1 MSELSLEERDRRNRY
16 KNGAELAHDKWVE
29 KKWTNISQAYCDL
42 ARDVLRYRT
51 RKSKHWI
58 FPESW
63 RRFDERSGL
72 EKKLIGVRSVRLR
85 AKLQEDYGKKYL
97 ELKKRMRKREREW
110 ANNIGQDAEDAAKRE
125 QTKEAVP

>member
-1 MSELSLEERDRRNRY
+1 M
-16 KNGAELAHDKWVE
+16 AELANDKWVE
-29 KKWTNISQAYCDL
+29 KNLTNIRQTYCDL

-51 RKSKHWI
+51 RRSKHWI

-85 AKLQEDYGKKYL
+85 AKLQVDCRKKYL
-97 ELKKRMRKREREW
+97 EFERSMRKREREW